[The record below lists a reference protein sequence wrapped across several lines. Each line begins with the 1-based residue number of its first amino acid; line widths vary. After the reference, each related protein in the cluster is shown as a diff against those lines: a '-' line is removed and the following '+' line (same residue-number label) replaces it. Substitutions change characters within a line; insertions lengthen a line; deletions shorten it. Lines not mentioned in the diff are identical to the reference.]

1 MSSTLLLEAASISIT
16 SRARP
21 SRIARHASHVSSG
34 SPSRTLGQLIA
45 LATIRASDVLPVP
58 RGPTNNKPWPRRFVR
73 TAFRRV
79 VTTASWP
86 TISPNVWARQRRYR
100 ARCGPAGPAAWEA
113 PPGSGSP
120 GFNCPS
126 TGFKMPC
133 TLRRP
138 ERPRALHHKR
148 LGPGRSAAPGEDRL
162 VLLPSGPD
170 TVHESPLRGTR
181 PSTSLVTAAFENGD
195 LGREFSPA
203 GADCRY
209 RAPLVPR
216 LARLPNHSRATAPA
230 GLSRS
235 GRGPGGG
242 GDAGGE
248 GGIRTPDG
256 LPRTAFPMRRH
267 RPLGDLSGSRPVRGN
282 LAERVGF
289 EPTVLA
295 HTAFRERH
303 LQPLGHLSAGEDTKA
318 AQARAAS
325 PSPASPA
332 DGSSRSAIANR
343 CRAKSSSASAWRMPL
358 TTWRRRRRPGCWAS

>member
-1 MSSTLLLEAASISIT
+1 
-16 SRARP
+16 
-21 SRIARHASHVSSG
+21 
-34 SPSRTLGQLIA
+34 
-45 LATIRASDVLPVP
+45 
-58 RGPTNNKPWPRRFVR
+58 
-73 TAFRRV
+73 
-79 VTTASWP
+79 
-86 TISPNVWARQRRYR
+86 
-100 ARCGPAGPAAWEA
+100 
-113 PPGSGSP
+113 
-120 GFNCPS
+120 
-126 TGFKMPC
+126 MPC

-138 ERPRALHHKR
+138 ERPRALRHKR

-216 LARLPNHSRATAPA
+216 LARPPNHSRGTVRPSRA
-230 GLSRS
+230 GSER
-235 GRGPGGG
+235 
-242 GDAGGE
+242 GGE

-267 RPLGDLSGSRPVRGN
+267 RPLGDLSGIGRRGRQPSSAAQRTDRSGEW

-303 LQPLGHLSAGEDTKA
+303 LQPLGHLSVGEDTKA

-325 PSPASPA
+325 PSSGRPAARSSGGR
-332 DGSSRSAIANR
+332 DGGPMAWQ
-343 CRAKSSSASAWRMPL
+343 RAPRP
-358 TTWRRRRRPGCWAS
+358 RPGGSR